1 MPASTRWI
9 ETSTRATP
17 SRKPPELRLIPNS
30 KAPGVSDDCPTNTRA
45 SHVHDAP
52 KPADLRFS
60 DIPRRA
66 HPSTYPSRDLSDTS
80 QAAPRYVPGRP
91 VLLAQCAT
99 AWVWSRAHVAAR
111 RGSLLWL
118 AKSLLSQGSFQRK
131 TTPVSYLKLTLTSA
145 RCARQWTASCRRRW
159 TRV

>member
-52 KPADLRFS
+52 KSADLRIG

-66 HPSTYPSRDLSDTS
+66 HPSRDLSATS

-111 RGSLLWL
+111 PEMREAASRSPGLTLLSFHVWL

-131 TTPVSYLKLTLTSA
+131 TTPLSYLNKPF
-145 RCARQWTASCRRRW
+145 
-159 TRV
+159 

>member
-45 SHVHDAP
+45 SRVHEAHEITITNHEFTMLP
-52 KPADLRFS
+52 KSADLRIG

-66 HPSTYPSRDLSDTS
+66 HPSRDLSATS
-80 QAAPRYVPGRP
+80 QAAPRYVSPR
-91 VLLAQCAT
+91 QT
-99 AWVWSRAHVAAR
+99 RAAR
-111 RGSLLWL
+111 TMCDSVGVVACSRGSE
-118 AKSLLSQGSFQRK
+118 
-131 TTPVSYLKLTLTSA
+131 
-145 RCARQWTASCRRRW
+145 ARQPPLAREKPSFSRKLPKKNYP
-159 TRV
+159 VKLP